1 MSKKNKLGIGVD
13 IGTRSIRVATL
24 RSTGKGIVV
33 ERIASKEIP
42 HEAIVDGLTMDS
54 ELLCGQIAELLSET
68 KIKGKEVAISVGGR
82 QVMIKK
88 IETDEMSDD
97 ELESAI
103 EYEANTNLPFKLD
116 EVTLDYARMHQEI
129 DDGSMQVLL
138 VAAKKE
144 VVFDQVEN
152 LHWAGGKSRL
162 LEAEPFALQA
172 ALIEAGYLED
182 ESVVAAMQI
191 GFQSTDVTIFE
202 NMQFEVNRNLSN
214 GGKSYIEGLIRELG
228 ITFEKAAGLLA
239 KKQRTEE
246 EQAALARVTRQVCQ
260 SLVERVERGFPESFG
275 PLADKPVTKIVLCGG
290 GATLPGIRESL
301 SEKFDVE
308 VEIAEPFRNFDAESI
323 RGILAE
329 NDSGNA
335 YTSAIGLALRAMG
348 DRYPG
353 FNLLFPADRPEA
365 KRAAHLGAQTV
376 LPIVG
381 LSALLL
387 IIGVIHIGQETRL
400 TARSVRL
407 KEIRAETDLY
417 RDKIAMVEDLTRKR
431 ADISARIDVIREL
444 DKNRFARV
452 ALMSLVNRNV
462 PSLTW
467 ITSVKE
473 SKAGGNTVLISGVT
487 QSNIKVADFMTQLL
501 QESAVRGVDLLVSQ
515 QSEIGGVDVTQ
526 FTLQATIPMMILQE
540 YAKEK
545 PENQIEKGAQA
556 IREKRAAVDQL
567 QEQSKH

>member
-13 IGTRSIRVATL
+13 IGSRSIRMAAL
-24 RSTGKGIVV
+24 RSTSKGIVV
-33 ERIASKEIP
+33 ERIASREIP

-54 ELLCGQIAELLSET
+54 DLVCSQVGELLAEAKL
-68 KIKGKEVAISVGGR
+68 KGKEVAISVGGR

-88 IETDEMSDD
+88 IATDEMSDD

-116 EVTLDYARMHQEI
+116 EVTLDYSRIHQEV
-129 DDGSMQVLL
+129 DDGSMQILL

-152 LHWAGGKSRL
+152 LLRAGGKSSM

-182 ESVVAAMQI
+182 ESVVAVLQI

-202 NMQFEVNRNLSN
+202 DAQFEVNRNLSS

-228 ITFEKAAGLLA
+228 ITFEKAATILG
-239 KKQRTEE
+239 KKVRTEE
-246 EQAALARVTRQVCQ
+246 EQAALNRVSSQVCKA
-260 SLVERVERGFPESFG
+260 LIERVERGFPESFG
-275 PLADKPVTKIVLCGG
+275 PLADKPLTKIVLCGG
-290 GATLPGIRESL
+290 GATLPGIKEAL
-301 SEKFDVE
+301 QKKFEIE
-308 VEIAEPFRNFDAESI
+308 VVTAEPFRNFDAESI
-323 RGILAE
+323 QGLLTE

-335 YTSAIGLALRAMG
+335 YTSAIGLALRSMG

-353 FNLLFPADRPEA
+353 FNLLFPSDRPEA
-365 KRAAHLGAQTV
+365 KKAAHLGAQSV

-387 IIGVIHIGQETRL
+387 VIGVIHIGQETRL
-400 TARSVRL
+400 TARTARL
-407 KEIRAETDLY
+407 NEIRSETDLY
-417 RDKIAMVEDLTRKR
+417 RDKIAVVEDLTKKR

-452 ALMSLVNRNV
+452 ELMSLVNRNV

-467 ITSVKE
+467 ITSIKE
-473 SKAGGNTVLISGVT
+473 SKAGDHAVIISGIT
-487 QSNIKVADFMTQLL
+487 QSNIKVADFMTNLL
-501 QESAVRGVDLLVSQ
+501 QEDAVRGVDLLVSQ
-515 QSEIGGVDVTQ
+515 QSEISDVDVTQ
-526 FTLQATIPMMILQE
+526 FTLQATIPSIALQE
-540 YAKEK
+540 RAKAK
-545 PENQIEKGAQA
+545 PENQIEKGAKA
-556 IREKRAAVDQL
+556 IREKREAVDKL
-567 QEQSKH
+567 KEETSK